1 MNYRILAI
9 PLLLTACVSPD
20 TVAQI
25 GQAVGDQIGPNAP
38 SIVPGD
44 DAIVLTVTEAVV
56 AAIGAAGLGILAGPL
71 RAILPALVRTILA
84 LILGKKKQQPEAPKV
99 EG

>member
-1 MNYRILAI
+1 MKYLILAI
-9 PLLLTACVSPD
+9 FIPLAACISPD
-20 TVAQI
+20 TAAQI

-38 SIVPGD
+38 SVVPGD
-44 DAIVLTVTEAVV
+44 DAIVLTVTEAVI

-84 LILGKKKQQPEAPKV
+84 LILGKKKQPEAPKV